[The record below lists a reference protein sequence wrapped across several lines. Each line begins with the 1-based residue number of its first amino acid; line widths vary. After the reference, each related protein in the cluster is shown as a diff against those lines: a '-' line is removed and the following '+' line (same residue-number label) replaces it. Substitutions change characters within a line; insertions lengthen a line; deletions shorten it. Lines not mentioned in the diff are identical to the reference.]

1 MENKNDSKYRWNL
14 QDIFKNEEEF
24 NSDKNE
30 IKDIL
35 EEIKKYQGK
44 LCDSSENLYNCY
56 KLYERALENMKKYML
71 MEC

>member
-56 KLYERALENMKKYML
+56 KLYEMKKYML